1 MSLKGALALSRPRH
15 SWSTGDSANLSRCS
29 QGLLSLLLSFKVKPY
44 IRYLASSEACASLA
58 RELSSAITT
67 ESQLFTFNKGGGNPL
82 LIIMDRKEDPVT
94 PLLTQFTY
102 QAMVHEL
109 IPGGI
114 NANRVNIKHFEG
126 ISKDM
131 ECVFFPLPPPTPH
144 FFPIPLTAL
153 PHPHNLSN
161 LTFISE
167 RSSCPPQTT
176 NFSVRICT
184 QTTEISAAI

>member
-1 MSLKGALALSRPRH
+1 MVQQVQEFYIDYHAVNADLFSVSLKGALALSRPKH

-29 QGLLSLLLSFKVKPY
+29 QGLLSLLLSFKIKPY

-58 RELSSAITT
+58 REVSSAITT

-114 NANRVNIKHFEG
+114 NFNRVNIKHFEG

-131 ECVFFPLPPPTPH
+131 EFVMLLFSKNDPRVFF
-144 FFPIPLTAL
+144 
-153 PHPHNLSN
+153 
-161 LTFISE
+161 
-167 RSSCPPQTT
+167 
-176 NFSVRICT
+176 
-184 QTTEISAAI
+184 